1 MGRRAKD
8 EGKGAAACGKIE
20 VPTADEL
27 AALDAMRN
35 IKKRVRA
42 LKGRLSEIASGT
54 AAEKPGEAAALEE
67 ELERL
72 KGQWESWEQKR
83 QKAAHERMVLLGHE
97 EAFRED

>member
-1 MGRRAKD
+1 MDGRRKD
-8 EGKGAAACGKIE
+8 RQTGAQACGRIE
-20 VPTADEL
+20 VPTAQEV

-35 IKKRVRA
+35 IKKRVRI
-42 LKGRLSEIASGT
+42 LKGRLSEIASG
-54 AAEKPGEAAALEE
+54 AVPGKPGEAAALEE

>member
-1 MGRRAKD
+1 MGSRAED
-8 EGKGAAACGKIE
+8 EENCAPACGRIE
-20 VPTADEL
+20 VPTADEV

-35 IKKRVRA
+35 IKRQVRE
-42 LKGRLSEIASGT
+42 LKGRLSEIASG
-54 AAEKPGEAAALEE
+54 AVAGKPGEAAALEE

-97 EAFRED
+97 DAFRGD